1 MIGRLQG
8 TLVESKPPRLL
19 IDVMGVGYEVEVP
32 MSTLYQLPAIDQ
44 PVTLHIHHVVR
55 EDAQLLYGFFTDI
68 ERQWFRQ
75 LLKITGVGPKLAL
88 SVLSGLS
95 VDELQRAIVAQDAD
109 RLTQIPGVGKKTAE
123 RLMLELKQSMG
134 KFTGLTGE
142 LLPVTPSIKD
152 EVIEALLAL
161 GYQEREAKKA
171 TEPLAEILSVEE
183 GIRAALKLLM
193 KNGGAK

>member
-183 GIRAALKLLM
+183 GIRASLKLLM